1 MLKQFAVRNYKGF
14 KDEITIDFSKYKEY
28 QFNRHVIQNN
38 LLTKGVIYGK
48 NGSGKTNLG
57 LALFDITLH
66 LVDKQ
71 QSTNE
76 FTNYLNAGSVESHA
90 TFEYVFQFG
99 DSCVTYKYLKSD
111 AKNLLFE
118 ELLIN
123 QSKVYSYNYRTK
135 LGDFENMD
143 LVDASTLQTNNKDI
157 NISILR
163 YIKNNTIQTDKTLL
177 SQLFKFVEHMLWFR
191 SLNENEYIGYRTG
204 GDVLLTT
211 IIKNGLLSDYEKFL
225 NEADINLTLTTKK
238 DVTGT
243 EIIYARFSENKLV
256 NFWEIAS
263 NGTRALTLYYY
274 WSHKFSD
281 ISFLFIDE
289 FDAFYHTELSEL
301 ILKKLTESKAVQ
313 ALVTTHNTALMTNNI
328 LRPDCYF
335 ILTKNKLTPLTDC
348 TERELREGHNLEKM
362 YRNGEFAIK

>member
-1 MLKQFAVRNYKGF
+1 MLKQFSVRNYKGF
-14 KDEITIDFSKYKEY
+14 KDTITIDFSKYKEY
-28 QFNRHVIQNN
+28 QFNSHVIQSN

-48 NGSGKTNLG
+48 NGTGKTNLG

-71 QSTNE
+71 QSLHE

-90 TFEYVFQFG
+90 TFEYVFQFV
-99 DSCVTYKYLKSD
+99 DTVVTYKYHKKD
-111 AKNLLFE
+111 AKHLLFE
-118 ELLIN
+118 ELVIN
-123 QSKVYSYNYRTK
+123 QKKVYSYNYQLK

-143 LVDASTLQTNNKDI
+143 LVNASTLQTSDKDI
-157 NISILR
+157 NISMLR
-163 YIKNNTIQTDKTLL
+163 YIKNNTIQTEKSTL

-191 SLNENEYIGYRTG
+191 SLNENEYIGYKSG
-204 GDVLLTT
+204 IDFLLNT
-211 IIKNGLLSDYEKFL
+211 ITKNGLLSDYEKFL
-225 NEADINLTLTTKK
+225 NEADINLKLTTSK
-238 DVTGT
+238 DVTGA
-243 EIIYARFSENKLV
+243 EIIYARFPDNKLV

-263 NGTRALTLYYY
+263 NGTKALTLYYY
-274 WSHKFSD
+274 WSHRFSD

-335 ILTKNKLTPLTDC
+335 ILTKNKLTPLTEC

-362 YRNGEFAIK
+362 YRNGEFTI